1 MHAASFL
8 LEITHQKVFY
18 FNGKK
23 VEERLIQRFWAISMN
38 LNEPCNLILFYC
50 TVPDP
55 ENISQCNQYRAFLWN
70 SETFYY
76 STCICVGIISY
87 VLRVNLQNRQFF
99 LQASTN
105 IVNYRWQFLDI
116 TETKRKWKFALVIRY
131 ICIISFWKSYFV
143 AGNYVLLLS
152 PQSDIFH
159 ISRFVWQNLPNL
171 KTYVLCKERKM
182 DAYAPCIKKILL

>member
-1 MHAASFL
+1 
-8 LEITHQKVFY
+8 
-18 FNGKK
+18 
-23 VEERLIQRFWAISMN
+23 MN

-55 ENISQCNQYRAFLWN
+55 ENISHCNQYKAFLWN

-76 STCICVGIISY
+76 SICVGIISY

-105 IVNYRWQFLDI
+105 IVYYRWQFLDI

-131 ICIISFWKSYFV
+131 ICIISFWKFYF
-143 AGNYVLLLS
+143 AAENYVS
-152 PQSDIFH
+152 PQSDIYH
-159 ISRFVWQNLPNL
+159 ISRFIWPNLPNL
-171 KTYVLCKERKM
+171 KTYQVLCKERKM
-182 DAYAPCIKKILL
+182 DAYVPCIKKKYFYNKKNLNPFIEYNLMCSVLYVCWTFA